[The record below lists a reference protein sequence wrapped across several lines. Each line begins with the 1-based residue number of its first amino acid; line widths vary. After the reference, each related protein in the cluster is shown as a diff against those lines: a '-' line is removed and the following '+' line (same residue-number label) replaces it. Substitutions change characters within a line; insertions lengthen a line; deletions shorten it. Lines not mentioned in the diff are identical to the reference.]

1 MDMLSTIDIVIR
13 AGGIM
18 LAAGLLH
25 ALAGTFFYRNLL
37 QLKNSTDKRK
47 RPHLVEEQRKPY
59 LFISFYTEKST

>member
-1 MDMLSTIDIVIR
+1 M
-13 AGGIM
+13 
-18 LAAGLLH
+18 LH